1 MRLTIIVIALA
12 WMITLGCA
20 QREDYDIIIRNGMIY
35 DGTGSKPYKAD
46 LAINADTIAFIGD
59 LSNAKGR
66 KEIDA
71 EGKQVTP
78 GFINMLSWANESL
91 IEDGRSM
98 SNIHQGVTLEIM
110 GEGWSMGPFN
120 DALKK
125 LQKEDQTNIRYD
137 IEWTTLG
144 EFLKFLEKKGISTN
158 VASYVGA
165 TTVRTYVIGEENRK
179 ATPEELQKMRRL
191 VREAMEEG
199 ALGLGTSLIYP
210 PGFFADTDEL
220 IELSK
225 EVAAY
230 DGIYI
235 SHMRN
240 EGNKL
245 LEAVD
250 ELITI
255 AREAGVRAEIFHLKA
270 AGKNNFHKIDQ
281 VIEKVENAR
290 KEGLAITA
298 DMYTY
303 TAGATGMTAG
313 LPPSLEDGG
322 FGELRKRLM
331 DPAIRKKMEA
341 AMRSN
346 PMDWDNL
353 YYAAGSPENVILLS
367 FRQDSLKKYIGKSLA
382 EVAKIRGTNPE
393 ATAIDLIIQDSS
405 RLGVAY
411 YFISEE
417 NLRKQIQLPWMSF
430 GSDASSQAPEGNF
443 LQANPHPRAYGNF
456 ARLLEKYVREE
467 QLITLEEAVYK
478 LSGLPATNLKL
489 HKRGFLKTGYYADV
503 NVFDIQ
509 NIKEKTTF
517 SNPHQL
523 SEGMDHVFVNGGHVL
538 ENGKHTGIFSGRFV
552 KGPGAK
558 EN

>member
-210 PGFFADTDEL
+210 PGFFADTEEL

-467 QLITLEEAVYK
+467 QLITLKEAVYK

>member
-137 IEWTTLG
+137 IEWTTFG

-210 PGFFADTDEL
+210 PGFFADTEEL

>member
-210 PGFFADTDEL
+210 PGFFADTEEL

-367 FRQDSLKKYIGKSLA
+367 FRQDSLKKYMGKSLA

>member
-210 PGFFADTDEL
+210 PGFFADTEEL

-417 NLRKQIQLPWMSF
+417 NLRKQIQLTWMSF

>member
-1 MRLTIIVIALA
+1 MRLFNIVIALA
-12 WMITLGCA
+12 LLSATGCS
-20 QREDYDIIIRNGMIY
+20 QNEDYDVIIRNGMIY

-46 LAINADTIAFIGD
+46 LAIQADTIAFIGD
-59 LSNAKGR
+59 LSDSKGR

-71 EGKQVTP
+71 AGKTVSP
-78 GFINMLSWANESL
+78 GFINMLSWANETL

-120 DALKK
+120 EELKK
-125 LQKEDQTNIRYD
+125 LQKEDQTNIQYD
-137 IEWTTLG
+137 IEWNTLG
-144 EFLKFLEKKGISTN
+144 EFLNFLEKKGISTN

-165 TTVRTYVIGEENRK
+165 TTIRQNIIGEENRK
-179 ATPEELQKMRRL
+179 ATEEELEAMRKL

-199 ALGLGTSLIYP
+199 AMGLGSSLIYP
-210 PGFFADTDEL
+210 PGFFANTEEL
-220 IELSK
+220 TALCK

-230 DGIYI
+230 DGIYV

-250 ELITI
+250 ELLSI
-255 AREAGVRAEIFHLKA
+255 AKESGVRAEIFHLKA

-281 VIEKVENAR
+281 VIEKVEAAR
-290 KEGLAITA
+290 RSGLPITA
-298 DMYTY
+298 DMYNY

-331 DPAIRKKMEA
+331 NPAIRKKMEA

-353 YYAAGSPENVILLS
+353 YFAAGSPENVILLS
-367 FRQDSLKKYIGKSLA
+367 FRQDSLKKYIGKTLA
-382 EVAKIRGTNPE
+382 EVAAIRGTNPE

-411 YFISEE
+411 HFISEE
-417 NLRKQIQLPWMSF
+417 NLRKQIKLPWMSF

-443 LQANPHPRAYGNF
+443 LKANPHPRAYGNF
-456 ARLLEKYVREE
+456 ARLLSKYVRDEK
-467 QLITLEEAVYK
+467 LITLEEAIHR
-478 LSGLPATNLKL
+478 LTGLPSDNLKL
-489 HKRGFLKTGYYADV
+489 IKRGYLKPGYYADI
-503 NVFDIQ
+503 NIFALEDIKENTVFD
-509 NIKEKTTF
+509 K
-517 SNPHQL
+517 PHQL
-523 SEGMDHVFVNGGHVL
+523 SEGMSHVFVNGGHVL
-538 ENGKHTGIFSGRFV
+538 ANGKHTGLFSGRFV

-558 EN
+558 

>member
-210 PGFFADTDEL
+210 PGFFADTEEL

>member
-165 TTVRTYVIGEENRK
+165 TTVRTYVKREENSK
-179 ATPEELQKMRRL
+179 ATPEELQKMRWL

-210 PGFFADTDEL
+210 P
-220 IELSK
+220 
-225 EVAAY
+225 
-230 DGIYI
+230 
-235 SHMRN
+235 
-240 EGNKL
+240 
-245 LEAVD
+245 
-250 ELITI
+250 
-255 AREAGVRAEIFHLKA
+255 
-270 AGKNNFHKIDQ
+270 
-281 VIEKVENAR
+281 
-290 KEGLAITA
+290 
-298 DMYTY
+298 
-303 TAGATGMTAG
+303 
-313 LPPSLEDGG
+313 
-322 FGELRKRLM
+322 
-331 DPAIRKKMEA
+331 
-341 AMRSN
+341 
-346 PMDWDNL
+346 
-353 YYAAGSPENVILLS
+353 
-367 FRQDSLKKYIGKSLA
+367 
-382 EVAKIRGTNPE
+382 
-393 ATAIDLIIQDSS
+393 
-405 RLGVAY
+405 
-411 YFISEE
+411 
-417 NLRKQIQLPWMSF
+417 
-430 GSDASSQAPEGNF
+430 
-443 LQANPHPRAYGNF
+443 
-456 ARLLEKYVREE
+456 
-467 QLITLEEAVYK
+467 
-478 LSGLPATNLKL
+478 
-489 HKRGFLKTGYYADV
+489 
-503 NVFDIQ
+503 
-509 NIKEKTTF
+509 
-517 SNPHQL
+517 
-523 SEGMDHVFVNGGHVL
+523 
-538 ENGKHTGIFSGRFV
+538 
-552 KGPGAK
+552 
-558 EN
+558 

>member
-210 PGFFADTDEL
+210 PGFFADTEEL

-417 NLRKQIQLPWMSF
+417 NLRKQIQLHWMSF

>member
-210 PGFFADTDEL
+210 PGFFADTEEL

-235 SHMRN
+235 SHIRN

>member
-1 MRLTIIVIALA
+1 
-12 WMITLGCA
+12 
-20 QREDYDIIIRNGMIY
+20 
-35 DGTGSKPYKAD
+35 
-46 LAINADTIAFIGD
+46 
-59 LSNAKGR
+59 
-66 KEIDA
+66 
-71 EGKQVTP
+71 
-78 GFINMLSWANESL
+78 
-91 IEDGRSM
+91 
-98 SNIHQGVTLEIM
+98 
-110 GEGWSMGPFN
+110 
-120 DALKK
+120 
-125 LQKEDQTNIRYD
+125 
-137 IEWTTLG
+137 
-144 EFLKFLEKKGISTN
+144 
-158 VASYVGA
+158 
-165 TTVRTYVIGEENRK
+165 
-179 ATPEELQKMRRL
+179 
-191 VREAMEEG
+191 
-199 ALGLGTSLIYP
+199 
-210 PGFFADTDEL
+210 
-220 IELSK
+220 
-225 EVAAY
+225 
-230 DGIYI
+230 
-235 SHMRN
+235 
-240 EGNKL
+240 
-245 LEAVD
+245 
-250 ELITI
+250 
-255 AREAGVRAEIFHLKA
+255 
-270 AGKNNFHKIDQ
+270 
-281 VIEKVENAR
+281 
-290 KEGLAITA
+290 
-298 DMYTY
+298 MYTY

>member
-12 WMITLGCA
+12 WIITLGCA

-210 PGFFADTDEL
+210 PGFFADTEEL

>member
-1 MRLTIIVIALA
+1 MRLTIIVIALG

-210 PGFFADTDEL
+210 PGFFADTEEL

>member
-210 PGFFADTDEL
+210 PGFFADTEEL

-467 QLITLEEAVYK
+467 QLITPEEAVYK

>member
-210 PGFFADTDEL
+210 PGFFADTEEL

-225 EVAAY
+225 EIAAY

>member
-210 PGFFADTDEL
+210 PGFFADTEEL

-489 HKRGFLKTGYYADV
+489 RKRGFLKTGYYADV